1 MSILVKIHKNLET
14 SQNLKKNSILVKI
27 VGNSRF
33 YQYVDF
39 AQNCI

>member
-1 MSILVKIHKNLET
+1 MSILIKIYKNPETGQNHK
-14 SQNLKKNSILVKI
+14 KISILVKI

-39 AQNCI
+39 GKNCI